1 MTEGQ
6 SRDGLATALCVS
18 MSLLKA
24 GRCRDNAEMKF
35 FRRILFLVLIGL
47 LSLRVPAQQ
56 PEKVTPRPPRGEAD
70 LRFWLENMVWHHGY
84 SVPEITV
91 ATGMDPA
98 AVTAALERLHISPQT
113 KPLRPVDPPLLVLP
127 YPGGRHPRLGF
138 FDGAVDPQ
146 RETKLSIF
154 PPWNEGGYAVLDVP
168 EAVFSNLGLTYLAH
182 THIPTIWT
190 QRGETLPPQEWERR
204 ADGSFFSHRRLPND
218 IEFFVHAAPQRDHV
232 ALRMSLKNGTA
243 EKLTGLR
250 VQMCLML
257 GRARGFEA
265 QTKENKVLASPF
277 VAVRSDDGQ
286 RWIIQAWQPVQ
297 RVWENPPCPCIHSD
311 PQFPDCPPGESR
323 EVFGRVSFYQGADIQ
338 AELKRLGEFWKP
350 LEQTTVTGSITE
362 NGQPVAARLCIEG
375 ANGFHFA
382 ESDAGTAIRYDKQ
395 NWLNKNAVE
404 RHTSLSAHPFRAS
417 LRPGKYKLTVERGK
431 EYLPLVKEISVGTES
446 LQVELPI
453 HRWVNMA
460 EEKWFS
466 GDTHVHRSLAELPT
480 VVMAEDLNV
489 AFPFTYWVTHAFAPP
504 GTGDRTLTADAAA
517 PAELIKV
524 DGTHVIWPRNTEWEI
539 FTVRS
544 KRHTL
549 GAVFALNHR
558 TPFASGIPPLAP
570 VIEQARKEG
579 ALFDMDKHDWPF
591 ALVLPPLLG
600 PSLYELANNHMWR
613 TEFGFTKWSGPA
625 PGWAFPDGQERR
637 EGGEKEWIEFT
648 HRIYWALLNCGLR
661 DIRPTAGTASGVHP
675 VPLGF
680 GRVYV
685 NLPDGFNYDAW
696 IKGLAAGRSFVTTGP
711 MLMADITEKEA
722 RIRVLHRRE
731 TRLELII
738 NGRCEPVM
746 VMPASESGTTG
757 DAHATFPI
765 DEKGTR
771 WVAVRA
777 WELEGDRWRF
787 AHTAPVWFDVADK
800 PLRPRRAEAE
810 WFASRVRAE
819 IERSRDLLPAEAL
832 AEYEKALSFYE
843 SAVQAASE

>member
-1 MTEGQ
+1 MQ
-6 SRDGLATALCVS
+6 
-18 MSLLKA
+18 
-24 GRCRDNAEMKF
+24 
-35 FRRILFLVLIGL
+35 RILL
-47 LSLRVPAQQ
+47 LLLAALTPLAALD
-56 PEKVTPRPPRGEAD
+56 KVTPRPPRGEAD

-84 SVPEITV
+84 TTEEITA
-91 ATGMDPA
+91 ATGMDAA
-98 AVTAALERLHISPQT
+98 AVTAALQRLHISPQT

-138 FDGAVDPQ
+138 FDGAIDPQ

-154 PPWNEGGYAVLDVP
+154 PPWQDSGYAVLDVP

-182 THIPTIWT
+182 KHIPTIWT
-190 QRGETLPPQEWERR
+190 ARGETLPPQEWERR
-204 ADGSFFSHRRLPND
+204 ADGSYFSQRKLPND
-218 IEFFVHAAPQRDHV
+218 IEFAVHATPARDHLE
-232 ALRMSLKNGTA
+232 LRMSLKNGTT

-257 GRARGFEA
+257 GRAKGFEA
-265 QTKENKVLASPF
+265 QTKDNKVLASPF
-277 VAVRSDDGQ
+277 AAVRSDDGQ

-323 EVFGRVSFYQGADIQ
+323 EVFGRVSFYQGADFQ
-338 AELKRLGEFWKP
+338 AELKRLGEIWKP
-350 LEQTTVTGSITE
+350 LERTTITGSITE
-362 NGQPVAARLCIEG
+362 NGQPVAARLYIEG
-375 ANGFHFA
+375 ADGFHFA
-382 ESDAGTAIRYDKQ
+382 ESDAPGGEAIRYDKQ
-395 NWLNKNAVE
+395 NWLNKNAIE
-404 RHTSLSAHPFRAS
+404 RHTSLSAHPFRVS
-417 LRPGKYKLTVERGK
+417 LPRGKYKVTVERGK
-431 EYLPLVKEISVGTES
+431 EYLTAVQEITVGAEA
-446 LQVELPI
+446 QRVDIPI
-453 HRWVNMA
+453 TRWVNMA

-466 GDTHVHRSLAELPT
+466 GDTHVHRTLAELPT

-504 GTGDRTLTADAAA
+504 GTGDRTLTADTAA

-524 DGTHVIWPRNTEWEI
+524 DDTHVIWPRNTEWEI
-539 FTVRS
+539 FTVRG

-549 GAVFALNHR
+549 GAVFAINHR

-570 VIEQARKEG
+570 IIEQARKEG

-625 PGWAFPDGQERR
+625 PAWAFGDAQERS
-637 EGGEKEWIEFT
+637 EGGEKSWIEFT

-680 GRVYV
+680 GRAYV
-685 NLPDGFNYDAW
+685 HLPDGFSYDAW

-711 MLMADITEKEA
+711 MIFADITAKEA
-722 RIRVLHRRE
+722 RIRCLHHRE
-731 TRLELII
+731 TMLELIV
-738 NGRCEPVM
+738 NGRVHPLM
-746 VMPASESGTTG
+746 TMPATESGKTVA
-757 DAHATFPI
+757 AHATFPI
-765 DEKGTR
+765 EEKGTR

-777 WELEGDRWRF
+777 WELYGNRWRF
-787 AHTAPVWFDVADK
+787 AHTAPVWFDVPDK
-800 PLRPRRAEAE
+800 PLRPNRAEAE
-810 WFASRVRAE
+810 WFAGRVRAE
-819 IERSRDLLPAEAL
+819 IERSRDILPPEAL
-832 AEYEKALSFYE
+832 AEYQKALQFYE
-843 SAVQAASE
+843 AAARSADGGSK

>member
-1 MTEGQ
+1 LSRALAARAELPSDTRRAEGC
-6 SRDGLATALCVS
+6 D
-18 MSLLKA
+18 MS
-24 GRCRDNAEMKF
+24 D
-35 FRRILFLVLIGL
+35 
-47 LSLRVPAQQ
+47 SLRLLFAILTLLFCLSGTAQQ
-56 PEKVTPRPPRGEAD
+56 PEKATPRPPRGEAG
-70 LRFWLENMVWHHGY
+70 LRFWLENMVWYHGY
-84 SVPEITV
+84 TVPEITA
-91 ATGMDPA
+91 ATGMDSA
-98 AVTAALERLHISPQT
+98 AVTAALERLKISPQT
-113 KPLRPVDPPLLVLP
+113 KPLRPVDPPLQVLP

-138 FDGAVDPQ
+138 FDGAIDPQ

-154 PPWNEGGYAVLDVP
+154 PPWNDGGYAVLDVP

-190 QRGETLPPQEWERR
+190 QRGESLPPQEWERR

-218 IEFFVHAAPQRDHV
+218 IEFVVHAAPQRDHV
-232 ALRMSLKNGTA
+232 ALRMALQNGTK

-257 GRARGFEA
+257 GRAKGFEA

-277 VAVRSDDGQ
+277 AAVRSDDGQ

-323 EVFGRVSFYQGADIQ
+323 EVFGRVSFYQGTDIQ
-338 AELKRLGEFWKP
+338 AELKRLGEIWKP
-350 LEQTTVTGSITE
+350 LEQTTVTGSITDE
-362 NGQPVAARLCIEG
+362 RTGEPVAARLYIEG
-375 ANGFHFA
+375 ADGFHFA
-382 ESDAGTAIRYDKQ
+382 ESDAGSAIRYDKQ
-395 NWLNKNAVE
+395 NWLNKNAIE
-404 RHTSLSAHPFRAS
+404 RHTSLSAHSFRAS
-417 LRPGKYKLTVERGK
+417 LPRGKYKLTVERGK
-431 EYLPLVKEISVGTES
+431 EYLPLVKEITVGAEP
-446 LQVELPI
+446 LRVELPI

-504 GTGDRTLTADAAA
+504 ETGDRTLAADAAA
-517 PAELIKV
+517 PAELTKV
-524 DGTHVIWPRNTEWEI
+524 DDTHVIWPRNTEWEI
-539 FTVRS
+539 FTVRG

-570 VIEQARKEG
+570 IVEQARKEG

-625 PGWAFPDGQERR
+625 PSWAFGDGQERA
-637 EGGEKEWIEFT
+637 EGGEKNWIEFT

-685 NLPDGFNYDAW
+685 HLPDGFNYDAW

-711 MLMADITEKEA
+711 MLMADITESEA

-731 TRLELII
+731 TRLELIV

-746 VMPASESGTTG
+746 VMPASVSGETV
-757 DAHATFPI
+757 DARATFKI
-765 DEKGTR
+765 EEKGTR

-777 WELEGDRWRF
+777 WEVDGDRWRF
-787 AHTAPVWFDVADK
+787 AHSAPVWFDVPDK
-800 PLRPRRAEAE
+800 PLRPRREEAE

-819 IERSRDLLPAEAL
+819 IARSRDLLPPEAL
-832 AEYEKALSFYE
+832 AEYERARQFYE
-843 SAVQAASE
+843 AAARQQ